1 METTVIDSVA
11 SQLIPIANQH
21 ILLPNV
27 AIAEVISY
35 DAGAVESLSHSPDWL
50 LGLLHWRGIKVPLVS
65 FERCRGED
73 MPDANAACR
82 VVVLNTLNGKP
93 NSSFVAL
100 LAQGL
105 PQLLQLGAGAV
116 SQSDETVANPAHVLS
131 QALLN
136 GEPALIPDIDSLEA
150 LVADYQVRSA

>member
-1 METTVIDSVA
+1 M
-11 SQLIPIANQH
+11 ANQR

-27 AIAEVISY
+27 AIAEVVSY
-35 DAGAVESLSHSPDWL
+35 DTDAVERLSQSPEWL

-73 MPDANAACR
+73 APEATAASR
-82 VVVLNTLNGKP
+82 IVVLNTLNGKP
-93 NSSFVAL
+93 NSSFVAI

-105 PQLLQLGAGAV
+105 PQLLQLGSGTLKPN
-116 SQSDETVANPAHVLS
+116 DEAPANPAHVLS
-131 QALLN
+131 EAMLD